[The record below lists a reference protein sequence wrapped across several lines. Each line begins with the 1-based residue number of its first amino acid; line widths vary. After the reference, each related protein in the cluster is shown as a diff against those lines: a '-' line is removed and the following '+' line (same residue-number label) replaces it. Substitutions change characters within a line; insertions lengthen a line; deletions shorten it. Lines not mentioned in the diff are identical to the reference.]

1 MPAEPKPMK
10 EPQPAAEAQPMA
22 ETVVKSRSLLDRIVE
37 DGRLGQSPA
46 ERTSGKL
53 WLKDLVQ
60 EVMSGQMTV
69 STDTEAMINSRIAQ
83 LDALISNQLNE
94 VMHAAPLQKLEAS
107 WRGLNY
113 FVQQTETSSSLKIKL
128 FNVSKADL
136 LKDFEKA
143 TEFDQSALFKKIYEE
158 EYGTLGGNPFG
169 ALIGDYEFGRH
180 PQDIA
185 LLEKMSGVAAT
196 SHAPFIAAATPAM
209 FNFES
214 FTELAGPR
222 DLEKIFDNEAYLKWN
237 MFRKSDDARYVGL
250 CMPHVLGRLPYGKDT
265 VPIEEFDYEENV
277 DGRDHSKYLWVNASF
292 AFAAR
297 LTDAFARH
305 EWCAAIRGVEGGGLV
320 EGLPAHS
327 FITDDGDVAT
337 KCPTEIAITDRR
349 ENELAKLGFIPLCYY
364 KGTDTAVFMGAQ
376 STQKP
381 QLYLDDEAN
390 ANSRLSTQLQY
401 ILACSRFAHF
411 LKTMMRDKIGSFMSR
426 DQCETFLNKWI
437 SHYVLLDD
445 MAPQDLKAKFPLR
458 EARIEVSEI
467 PGKPGAYTAIAFLRP
482 HFQLEELAVSLR
494 LVAKLPGPKA

>member
-1 MPAEPKPMK
+1 MGADAKPMTA
-10 EPQPAAEAQPMA
+10 PQPATEPAVE
-22 ETVVKSRSLLDRIVE
+22 SRSLLDRIAE
-37 DGRLGQSPA
+37 EGRVGQSPE

-60 EVMSGQMTV
+60 EVMTGQMTV
-69 STDTEAMINSRIAQ
+69 STDTELMINKRIKE
-83 LDALISNQLNE
+83 LDELLSLQLNE
-94 VMHAAPLQKLEAS
+94 VMHAEPLQKLEGS
-107 WRGLNY
+107 WRGLHY

-128 FNVSKADL
+128 MNISKADL

-158 EYGTLGGNPFG
+158 EYGTLGGSPFG

-180 PQDIA
+180 PQDVA

-196 SHAPFIAAATPAM
+196 SHAPFLAAATPAL

-214 FTELAGPR
+214 FTELSGPR

-250 CMPHVLGRLPYGKDT
+250 CMPHVLMRLPYGKDT
-265 VPIEEFDYEENV
+265 TPIEEFEYEEQV
-277 DGRDHSKYLWVNASF
+277 DGRDHSKYLWGNA
-292 AFAAR
+292 AYPFAAR

-320 EGLPAHS
+320 EGLPAHT
-327 FITDDGDVAT
+327 FTTDDGDIAT

-401 ILACSRFAHF
+401 IFACSRFAHF

-445 MAPQDLKAKFPLR
+445 MASQDLKAKFPLR
-458 EARIEVSEI
+458 DARIEVTEI
-467 PGKPGAYTAIAFLRP
+467 AGKPGAYNAVAFLRP

-494 LVAKLPGPKA
+494 LVAKLPAAKG

>member
-1 MPAEPKPMK
+1 MPAEPKPMT
-10 EPQPAAEAQPMA
+10 ERQPAAEAQPMA

-349 ENELAKLGFIPLCYY
+349 ENELAKLGFIPLSYY
-364 KGTDTAVFMGAQ
+364 KGTDTAAFMGAQ

-458 EARIEVSEI
+458 EARIQVSEI

>member
-1 MPAEPKPMK
+1 MSPEAKPTQPAQPAEAP
-10 EPQPAAEAQPMA
+10 AEA
-22 ETVVKSRSLLDRIVE
+22 RGLLDRIAEEGRIGQTVE
-37 DGRLGQSPA
+37 
-46 ERTSGKL
+46 ERSSGKL

-60 EVMSGQMTV
+60 DVMAGQMTV
-69 STDTEAMINSRIAQ
+69 AADTELMINNRIAQ
-83 LDALISNQLNE
+83 LDELISRQLNE
-94 VMHAAPLQKLEAS
+94 VMHAEPLQKLEAS
-107 WRGLNY
+107 WRGLHY
-113 FVQQTETSSSLKIKL
+113 FVQQTETSASLKIKL
-128 FNVSKADL
+128 LNISKTDL
-136 LKDFEKA
+136 FKDLDKA
-143 TEFDQSALFKKIYEE
+143 VEFDQSQIFKKIYEE

-196 SHAPFIAAATPAM
+196 SHSPFIAAATPAM

-222 DLEKIFDNEAYLKWN
+222 DLEKIFDSEAYLKWN
-237 MFRKSDDARYVGL
+237 MFRKSDDSRYVGL
-250 CMPHVLGRLPYGKDT
+250 CLPHVLMRLPYGKDT
-265 VPIEEFDYEENV
+265 TPVEEFDYEEAVN
-277 DGRDHSKYLWVNASF
+277 GRDHSKYLWGNAAY

-320 EGLPAHS
+320 EGLPAHT
-327 FITDDGDVAT
+327 FNTDDGDIAT
-337 KCPTEIAITDRR
+337 KCPTELAITDRR

-376 STQKP
+376 SSQKP
-381 QLYLDDEAN
+381 QLYLDADAN

-411 LKTMMRDKIGSFMSR
+411 LKVMMRDKIGSFMSR
-426 DQCETFLNKWI
+426 DQCEAFLNKWI
-437 SHYVLLDD
+437 SNYVLLDD

-458 EARIEVSEI
+458 EARIEVAEI
-467 PGKPGAYTAIAFLRP
+467 AGKPGAYTAVAFLRP
-482 HFQLEELAVSLR
+482 HFQLEELGVSLR
-494 LVAKLPGPKA
+494 LVARLPATKG

>member
-1 MPAEPKPMK
+1 MGAETKARLEPQQTVSETPAENR
-10 EPQPAAEAQPMA
+10 
-22 ETVVKSRSLLDRIVE
+22 TLLDTIVE
-37 DGRLGQSPA
+37 EGRIGQSPE

-69 STDTEAMINSRIAQ
+69 SNDTELMINKRIAD
-83 LDALISNQLNE
+83 LDELISRQLNE
-94 VMHAAPLQKLEAS
+94 VMHAEPFQKLEGS
-107 WRGLNY
+107 WRGLHY
-113 FVQQTETSSSLKIKL
+113 FVMQTETSTSLKIKL
-128 FNVSKADL
+128 FNASKKDL
-136 LKDFEKA
+136 FKDLDKA
-143 TEFDQSALFKKIYEE
+143 IEFDQSELFKKIYEE
-158 EYGTLGGNPFG
+158 EYGTLGGKPFG
-169 ALIGDYEFGRH
+169 ALLGDYEFGRH

-185 LLEKMSGVAAT
+185 FLEKISGVAST

-214 FTELAGPR
+214 FTELSGPR

-237 MFRKSDDARYVGL
+237 MFRKSDDSRYVGL

-265 VPIEEFDYEENV
+265 TPVEEFDYEENV
-277 DGRDHSKYLWVNASF
+277 DGRDHSKYLWTNAAY

-320 EGLPAHS
+320 EGLPAHT
-327 FITDDGDVAT
+327 FTTDDGDIAT

-376 STQKP
+376 SAQKP
-381 QLYLDDEAN
+381 QLYLDDDAN

-401 ILACSRFAHF
+401 IFACSRFAHF
-411 LKTMMRDKIGSFMSR
+411 LKAMMRDKVGSFMSR
-426 DQCETFLNKWI
+426 EQCETFLNRWI

-458 EARIEVSEI
+458 EARIQVTEI
-467 PGKPGAYTAIAFLRP
+467 PGKPGAYNAVAFLRP
-482 HFQLEELAVSLR
+482 HFQLEALSISLR
-494 LVAKLPGPKA
+494 LVAKLPPPQG

>member
-1 MPAEPKPMK
+1 MGAEPKPMAAPQVAQ
-10 EPQPAAEAQPMA
+10 EPEV
-22 ETVVKSRSLLDRIVE
+22 ESKSLLDRIAE
-37 DGRLGQSPA
+37 EGRVGQSPE
-46 ERTSGKL
+46 ERSAGKL
-53 WLKDLVQ
+53 WLKDLIQ
-60 EVMSGQMTV
+60 EVMNGQMTV
-69 STDTEAMINSRIAQ
+69 SNDTELMINKRIKE
-83 LDALISNQLNE
+83 LDELLSVQLNE
-94 VMHAAPLQKLEAS
+94 VMHAEPFQKLEGS
-107 WRGLNY
+107 WRGLHY

-128 FNVSKADL
+128 MNVSKADL

-158 EYGTLGGNPFG
+158 EYGTLGGSPFG

-185 LLEKMSGVAAT
+185 LIEKMSGVAAT
-196 SHAPFIAAATPAM
+196 SHAPFLAAATPAL

-214 FTELAGPR
+214 FTELSGPR

-250 CMPHVLGRLPYGKDT
+250 CMPHVLMRLPYGKDT
-265 VPIEEFDYEENV
+265 IPIEEFEYEEKV
-277 DGRDHSKYLWVNASF
+277 DGRDHSKYLWGNA
-292 AFAAR
+292 AYPFAAR

-320 EGLPAHS
+320 EGLPAHT
-327 FITDDGDVAT
+327 FTTDDGDIAT

-390 ANSRLSTQLQY
+390 ANSRLSAQLQY
-401 ILACSRFAHF
+401 IFACSRFAHF

-437 SHYVLLDD
+437 SNYVLLDD
-445 MAPQDLKAKFPLR
+445 MASQDLKAKFPLR
-458 EARIEVSEI
+458 DARIEVTEI
-467 PGKPGAYTAIAFLRP
+467 AGKPGAYNAIAFLRP

-494 LVAKLPGPKA
+494 LVAKLPTAKA

>member
-22 ETVVKSRSLLDRIVE
+22 ETVIKSRSLLDRIVE

-53 WLKDLVQ
+53 WLKDLVH